1 MTQATQPANTNNARL
16 ALSLFAVVVGM
27 LMLSFAAVP
36 LYDAFCK
43 ITGLGGTT
51 AVAEAAPA
59 QAISRI
65 MTVRFNT
72 DVDAA
77 LDWRFEAPQKP
88 VPLQVGEERV
98 VNFYAK
104 NVGNEGVSGV
114 AVYNV
119 TPHSAAEYFAKVQCF
134 CFENQYLAPG
144 EEIQMPV
151 SFFIDPTIEEDPYL
165 QDLKTV
171 TLSYTFFKSK
181 NQQGAAVTQ
190 P

>member
-1 MTQATQPANTNNARL
+1 MTQAIQPANTNTRL
-16 ALSLFAVVVGM
+16 ALSLLAVVVGM
-27 LMLSFAAVP
+27 VMLSFAAVP

-51 AVAEAAPA
+51 AVADAAPG
-59 QAISRI
+59 ISTARI
-65 MTVRFNT
+65 MNVRFNT

-88 VPLQVGEERV
+88 VPLHVGEERV

-104 NVGNEGVSGV
+104 NVGSEGVSGV

-119 TPHSAAEYFAKVQCF
+119 TPHSAAEYFAKIQCF

-144 EEIQMPV
+144 EEMQMPV

-165 QDLKTV
+165 KDLKTV

-181 NQQGAAVTQ
+181 NQQGAGGAQ